1 MEDDQ
6 FQPGDLVA
14 QRYRLDHLLGS
25 GGMGTVWAATHTV
38 TGKSVALK
46 MLRTRH
52 DATARRR
59 VLREARAA
67 CAVHHPS
74 VIVIHDVIEAADGS
88 PVLVMD
94 RLEGESLRARLDRQ
108 RTLPLAEALRIARTV
123 LEALEVAH
131 AAAIVHR
138 DLKPENLFLLVSG
151 ELRLLDFGVAKLIAS
166 DDAPAAGSGAL
177 TSTGAMVGTPFYMA
191 PEQAF
196 GEAIDGRAD
205 LWAVGIVLYECL
217 SGELPTRGDNLGQVL
232 RILSKGRIPP
242 LGPRAPGVPRAIA
255 AVVDGLLSIDAA
267 GRVPTARAALDAL
280 EYARNEADSSAVTST
295 EARAPEVAIAAS
307 AVGAAARPV
316 RRRLA
321 AIAAAVVLVGAASAI
336 VFTRPRSPIVDA
348 AAPVAPS
355 PASPLPDL
363 RTIAVAAPS
372 VVVASPPSA
381 PAAAA
386 ARPPVVVTPGPVAR
400 APLVASAVAPT
411 TAPAASAPP
420 TTKLLTNVPF

>member
-6 FQPGDLVA
+6 FQAGDLVA

-38 TGKSVALK
+38 TGKAVALK

-74 VIVIHDVIEAADGS
+74 VIVIHDVVEAADGS

-94 RLEGESLRARLDRQ
+94 RLEGESLRARLDREG
-108 RTLPLAEALRIARTV
+108 TLPLAEALRVAQTV

-131 AAAIVHR
+131 AVAIVHR
-138 DLKPENLFLLVSG
+138 DLKPENLFLLASG
-151 ELRLLDFGVAKLIAS
+151 ELRLLDFGVAKLLAS

-242 LGPRAPGVPRAIA
+242 LGPRAPGVPGAIA
-255 AVVDGLLSIDAA
+255 AVVDRLLSIDVA

-280 EYARNEADSSAVTST
+280 EYARNEADSSVVAPT
-295 EARAPEVAIAAS
+295 EARAPEVAIAEPAAS
-307 AVGAAARPV
+307 AARRPG
-316 RRRLA
+316 RRRVA
-321 AIAAAVVLVGAASAI
+321 AIAAAIGLVGAAAAI
-336 VFTRPRSPIVDA
+336 FHGSQRPPIAGA

-363 RTIAVAAPS
+363 RSIAVAAPS
-372 VVVASPPSA
+372 VVAAPPPSA
-381 PAAAA
+381 RPAATGRTAA
-386 ARPPVVVTPGPVAR
+386 IVSPGASAR
-400 APLVASAVAPT
+400 AASVASAAPSVA
-411 TAPAASAPP
+411 AASAAPP
-420 TTKLLTNVPF
+420 ATKLLTNVPF

>member
-1 MEDDQ
+1 MDDDE

-14 QRYRLDHLLGS
+14 GRYRLDHRLGS

-38 TGKSVALK
+38 TGKAVALK
-46 MLRTRH
+46 LLRTRH

-74 VIVIHDVIEAADGS
+74 VIVIHDVVEAADGS

-94 RLEGESLRARLDRQ
+94 RLVGESLRARLDRE
-108 RTLPLAEALRIARTV
+108 RTLPLAEALRVARTV

-138 DLKPENLFLLVSG
+138 DLKPENLFLLAGG
-151 ELRLLDFGVAKLIAS
+151 ELKLLDFGVAKLLAS

-177 TSTGAMVGTPFYMA
+177 TTTGAMVGTPFYMA

-196 GEAIDGRAD
+196 GEAVDGRAD

-217 SGELPTRGDNLGQVL
+217 SGELPTRGENLGQVL

-242 LGPRAPGVPRAIA
+242 LGPRALGVPSAIA
-255 AVVDGLLSIDAA
+255 AVVDALLSIDAA
-267 GRVPTARAALDAL
+267 ARVPTARAALDAL
-280 EYARNEADSSAVTST
+280 EIARNEADSSDVVPI
-295 EARAPEVAIAAS
+295 EARAPALTTPEPVIGS
-307 AVGAAARPV
+307 ATPRL

-321 AIAAAVVLVGAASAI
+321 AIAAAVAVGIAGAAAAL
-336 VFTRPRSPIVDA
+336 VHAGARSPIVDA
-348 AAPVAPS
+348 AAPLAPS
-355 PASPLPDL
+355 PASPLPDI
-363 RTIAVAAPS
+363 TSIAIAAPS
-372 VVVASPPSA
+372 VVATSA
-381 PAAAA
+381 PAARPAATVRAA
-386 ARPPVVVTPGPVAR
+386 AAASPG
-400 APLVASAVAPT
+400 ASAHA
-411 TAPAASAPP
+411 TAPSAAAAPSASAPR
-420 TTKLLTNVPF
+420 TTKLLTDVPF